1 MSSLNESDAA
11 QVKQLRARIKEIDA
25 QVLRAIDSRNWT
37 TADRLDRD
45 RVKLWK
51 MVDKIEGVKRNHN
64 PVRKPAAKKPA
75 AKRAYVN
82 RPSQA
87 TKKPP
92 TQRLKTRRA
101 ANVRGSGMFPNPLT
115 VDRKTI
121 TRHSLVGGIYYAV
134 LFYANKTKPTGKP
147 SFVIPARDRKHAL
160 GFVKALRDQGASGVA
175 LIEKTVARV

>member
-82 RPSQA
+82 RPSQV

-101 ANVRGSGMFPNPLT
+101 ANVRGSGMFPNPMPHRVYRVYNVNADGTRGAMIAGFPSKSAAKEYAHAWSKKTGLPCFYDGAKAGGGT
-115 VDRKTI
+115 VK
-121 TRHSLVGGIYYAV
+121 
-134 LFYANKTKPTGKP
+134 
-147 SFVIPARDRKHAL
+147 
-160 GFVKALRDQGASGVA
+160 
-175 LIEKTVARV
+175 